1 MGNINKMNL
10 DKLQQQYNSYL
21 KTDSYLAV
29 PKSERQGSN
38 ANQPTGLNLIADT
51 NVDESLGQLKA
62 KLSKKKAELKPKATT
77 NPVKLNKKIKKA
89 KKASSAKK
97 SNKKPKQSSNK
108 KGCAKKNAKKGK
120 K

>member
-38 ANQPTGLNLIADT
+38 ANQPTGLNLIADQ
-51 NVDESLGQLKA
+51 NVDESLGSLKA
-62 KLSKKKAELKPKATT
+62 KLSKKKAELKPKTT
-77 NPVKLNKKIKKA
+77 SNPRKLAKKIKKD
-89 KKASSAKK
+89 KK
-97 SNKKPKQSSNK
+97 K
-108 KGCAKKNAKKGK
+108 KGRQKKKKK
-120 K
+120 KKKKK